1 MSMRV
6 LSLSLATLLACS
18 AAQAAEATRVHADN
32 GELHYVG
39 SVSADANRRLFAL
52 YDSLDRKPSTLVI
65 TSKGGEVAS
74 GLELGD
80 WLLARKLDVRVPAY
94 CLSSCANY
102 VFTAGARKT
111 VSSHAVVGFHGGVS
125 STEFKLDDATQAMF
139 DALNKEQQDAFWAKF
154 REDTRPMVEREAAF
168 FQRIGVDRAITTYGQ
183 ASRFDHTA
191 GNGWTYTRE
200 GFARFGVT
208 GIEVTGGPWR
218 PAIDGDA
225 AVFPTL
231 AVD

>member
-1 MSMRV
+1 MIARS
-6 LSLSLATLLACS
+6 LSLSLAALLACIG
-18 AAQAAEATRVHADN
+18 AHAAEATRVHADG
-32 GELHYVG
+32 GELHYAGPVD
-39 SVSADANRRLFAL
+39 ADANRRLFAL
-52 YDSLDRKPSTLVI
+52 YDRLERKPTTLVVK
-65 TSKGGEVAS
+65 SKGGEVGS
-74 GLELGD
+74 GLELGQ
-80 WLLARKLDVRVPAY
+80 WVHANRLDVRVPEY

-125 STEFKLDDATQAMF
+125 STEFKLDEATQAMF
-139 DALNKEQQDAFWAKF
+139 DALTKAQQDAFWAKF

-183 ASRFDHTA
+183 ASRFEHTA

-208 GIEVTGGPWR
+208 GIDVTGGPWR

-225 AVFPTL
+225 ALFPTL